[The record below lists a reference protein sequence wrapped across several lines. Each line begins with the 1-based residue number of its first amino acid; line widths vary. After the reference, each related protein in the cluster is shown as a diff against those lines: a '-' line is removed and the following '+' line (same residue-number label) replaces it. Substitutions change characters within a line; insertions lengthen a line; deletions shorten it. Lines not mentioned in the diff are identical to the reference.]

1 VSRIRRSIEQ
11 CGFQAGDAEVRI
23 SGTVI
28 EGEDGELVLS
38 VARPE
43 MVYLLRDHP
52 DAIGK
57 VAELEKAGTGKKV
70 YVHGHM
76 DGKTPSQKQ
85 TQSSLVL
92 RLRTFLIKTVL
103 LAGTCLKRNR
113 LGQSSL
119 LTPRLAYYMRG
130 ANSRLLARHSSPSPS
145 APGWGAELADDLETR
160 FPHIPGPWGRAV
172 ER

>member
-1 VSRIRRSIEQ
+1 MSRIRRSIEQ

-119 LTPRLAYYMRG
+119 LIATLLSMTRVRL
-130 ANSRLLARHSSPSPS
+130 SHQSPNRRV
-145 APGWGAELADDLETR
+145 AVRFNDTPGWLEKPRVETYLSGLEVGATATIR
-160 FPHIPGPWGRAV
+160 
-172 ER
+172 